1 MPRYIV
7 RRLLAAIPTL
17 LGVTVILFVALRLL
31 PGDPVSVLIGASQG
45 SNEVADALRD
55 QFGLNDPPLIQ
66 YLHFL
71 GSIFTGELGTSYVTR
86 QSVGSMIAS
95 QIAPTL
101 ILAAS
106 AALVSAVVGI
116 GLGALAAIQR
126 DRWPDTVIRVLSL
139 VFTAMPNF
147 WLGLVLIVIFAFGL
161 RLLPATGTD
170 GIQYLV
176 LPAITLGLS
185 ASGVIARVVRNSLIE
200 TMGDSFVL
208 ALYAKGLRPRVV
220 VVKHVLRNAIIPA
233 VTVLGIQLGAL
244 VAGAVIVETVFAR
257 RGIGQVLVQAVA
269 NNDFPVI
276 QGVVLVIAVI
286 YIVINIVV
294 DVSYAYIDPRVRR
307 SVVGARG

>member
-1 MPRYIV
+1 MPRYVV

-31 PGDPVSVLIGASQG
+31 PGDPVSVLIGVSQG
-45 SNEVADALRD
+45 SDEVADALRE
-55 QFGLNDPPLIQ
+55 QFGLDDPPFIQ

-71 GSIFTGELGTSYVTR
+71 GSIFTGDLGTSYVTR
-86 QSVGSMIAS
+86 QTVGSMIAS

-101 ILAAS
+101 ILASA

-116 GLGALAAIQR
+116 SLGALAAIQR
-126 DRWPDTVIRVLSL
+126 DRWPDTLIRVLSL

-147 WLGLVLIVIFAFGL
+147 WLGLVFIVIFAFGL

-170 GIQYLV
+170 GLKFLI

-200 TMGDSFVL
+200 TMDDSFVL

-220 VVKHVLRNAIIPA
+220 MVKHVLRNAVIPA
-233 VTVLGIQLGAL
+233 VTVLGLQLGAL
-244 VAGAVIVETVFAR
+244 IAGAVIVETVFAR
-257 RGIGQVLVQAVA
+257 RGLGQVLVQAVA

-294 DVSYAYIDPRVRR
+294 DLSYAYIDPRVR
-307 SVVGARG
+307 SAVVGARR

>member
-31 PGDPVSVLIGASQG
+31 PGDPVSVLIGVSQG
-45 SNEVADALRD
+45 SDEVANALRE
-55 QFGLNDPPLIQ
+55 QFGLNDPPFIQ
-66 YLHFL
+66 YLSFL
-71 GSIFTGELGTSYVTR
+71 GSIFTGDLGISYVTR
-86 QSVGSMIAS
+86 QTVGSMIAS

-101 ILAAS
+101 ILAGA
-106 AALVSAVVGI
+106 AALVSALVGI

-126 DRWPDTVIRVLSL
+126 DRWPDTLIRVLSL
-139 VFTAMPNF
+139 VFTSMPNF

-170 GIQYLV
+170 GIQFLI
-176 LPAITLGLS
+176 LPAVTLGLS

-220 VVKHVLRNAIIPA
+220 VIKHVLRNAIIPA

-244 VAGAVIVETVFAR
+244 IAGAVIVETVFAR
-257 RGIGQVLVQAVA
+257 RGLGQVLVQAVA

-286 YIVINIVV
+286 YIVINIIV
-294 DVSYAYIDPRVRR
+294 DVSYAYIDPRVRS
-307 SVVGARG
+307 SVLGARA